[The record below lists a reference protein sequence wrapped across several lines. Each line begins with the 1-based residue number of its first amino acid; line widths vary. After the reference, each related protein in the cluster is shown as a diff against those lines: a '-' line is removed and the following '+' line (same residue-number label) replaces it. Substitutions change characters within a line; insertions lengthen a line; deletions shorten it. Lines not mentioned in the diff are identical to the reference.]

1 MPDDQLMLA
10 YAQGDAAAF
19 DVLYARHEGGLFRFV
34 KRLLGARLVAQADEV
49 FQDTWV
55 RIISARDS
63 FSPQGATWRTWAFTI
78 AHNLAMDRLRVS
90 GREVTLD
97 AHPDDDSEPVPT
109 LDRGVRG
116 AVDAAAHPSAEE
128 LAFWRAAGRR
138 LLACLDELPAEQR
151 AAFLLH
157 HEDGLDRRGAGREPG
172 DWFRDRAQPPALWL
186 AKTAR
191 LHGALSVGAG
201 ATGMSGTNTKFD
213 DDNNGDLRDPRCA
226 ARWTMR
232 PPAMPGPI
240 RARATR
246 S

>member
-1 MPDDQLMLA
+1 MPRTRSDMPDDQLMLA

-19 DVLYARHEGGLFRFV
+19 DELYARHEGALFRFV
-34 KRLLGARLVAQADEV
+34 RRLLGASLAAQADEV

-63 FSPQGATWRTWAFTI
+63 FSPQGAAWRTWAFTI

-90 GREVTLD
+90 GREVALD
-97 AHPDDDSEPVPT
+97 PHPDDGDDALPT

-138 LLACLDELPAEQR
+138 LLACLDELPPEQR

-157 HEDGLDRRGAGREPG
+157 HEDGLTVEALAASLEIGFETVRSRLRYGLQKLRGCMERY
-172 DWFRDRAQPPALWL
+172 
-186 AKTAR
+186 
-191 LHGALSVGAG
+191 LSV
-201 ATGMSGTNTKFD
+201 
-213 DDNNGDLRDPRCA
+213 LEQ
-226 ARWTMR
+226 
-232 PPAMPGPI
+232 
-240 RARATR
+240 RA
-246 S
+246 